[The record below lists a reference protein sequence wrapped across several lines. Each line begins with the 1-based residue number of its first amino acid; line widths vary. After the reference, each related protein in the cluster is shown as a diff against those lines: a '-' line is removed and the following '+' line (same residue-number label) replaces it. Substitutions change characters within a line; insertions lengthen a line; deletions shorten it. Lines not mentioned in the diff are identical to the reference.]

1 MGTTW
6 FYRFAYAISSAG
18 RHFFLMT
25 RLIHHLV
32 FFFLLFLFFLY
43 FFILQFWNMF
53 LSVPSVLFF
62 CFCSLCLL
70 FNSFLLFFL
79 FPVLLS
85 PSLLIPFIFWSTI
98 QPQLFSFQICCPLF
112 SLLLV
117 LILYF
122 VGLSL
127 AYAYVL
133 LLFNLFP
140 FCYSSSF

>member
-53 LSVPSVLFF
+53 LSVPSV
-62 CFCSLCLL
+62 FCSLCLL

-112 SLLLV
+112 SLLLD
-117 LILYF
+117 LMLYF